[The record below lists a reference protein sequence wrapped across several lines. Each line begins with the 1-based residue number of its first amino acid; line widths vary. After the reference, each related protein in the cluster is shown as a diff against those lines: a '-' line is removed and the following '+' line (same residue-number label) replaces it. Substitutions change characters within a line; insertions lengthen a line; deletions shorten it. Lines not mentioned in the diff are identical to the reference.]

1 MREILSETLDMLV
14 SGEPFV
20 LVSIVAQHGS
30 TPRAAGT
37 QMLVRG
43 DGSVAGTIG
52 GGLLEATMIR
62 GAGEALRR
70 GRSRVSSIALE
81 GRSVADAAMLCGGR
95 AEMLMACVPGGDER
109 LLDALRALQQARDDG
124 RPTWLYTFFHLAKD
138 TVEVVDVGYVVL
150 LEDGTAVGDLPC
162 APELLRKLAGK
173 LAVHGVAELPDGR
186 SVAVEAILPP
196 SILVICGAGHVA
208 VALAPAAAAVGFE
221 VVVVDDRPAFAA
233 AERFP
238 STTRVQPLDGFA
250 HAFDDVGLGPRSYV
264 VVVTRGHEHD
274 YTVVEQALRSDARYI
289 GLMGSKAKRGKILK
303 ALTDAGFSTTDLE
316 RLHTPI
322 GVAIGAETPAEL
334 AVSITAELIR
344 VRAETAR

>member
-1 MREILSETLDMLV
+1 MREILSEVLDQLL

-20 LVSIVAQHGS
+20 LVGIVTEHGS

-43 DGSVAGTIG
+43 DGSIVGTIG

-62 GAGEALRR
+62 DAGEVLAS
-70 GRSRVSSIALE
+70 GRSRVGTIALE
-81 GRSVADAAMLCGGR
+81 GRSVADASMLCGGR
-95 AEMLMACVPGGDER
+95 AEMLMAYVPGGDAH
-109 LLDALRALQQARDDG
+109 LLEVLRALAGAQDEG
-124 RPTWLYTFFHLAKD
+124 RPAWLYTFFRLAPD
-138 TVEVVDVGYVVL
+138 TVDVSDLAYAVL
-150 LEDGTAVGDLPC
+150 GEDEAVAGDPPC
-162 APELLRKLAGK
+162 SPELLRTLAGR
-173 LAVHGVAELPDGR
+173 LAAHGVAELPDGT
-186 SVAVEAILPP
+186 SVVVETILPP
-196 SILVICGAGHVA
+196 NVLVICGAGHVA

-221 VVVVDDRPAFAA
+221 VVVVDDRPDFAA
-233 AERFP
+233 PERFP
-238 STTRVQPLDGFA
+238 SATRVHPIDGFEC
-250 HAFDDVGLGPRSYV
+250 AFDDVGLGPRSYV

-289 GLMGSKAKRGKILK
+289 GLMGSKAKRAKILQ
-303 ALTDAGFSTTDLE
+303 ALTEAGFSSADLE

-322 GVAIGAETPAEL
+322 GIAIGAETPAEL